1 MNSQQV
7 LGVVVALALAGCS
20 WVSLTDG
27 GAVVQRVEADEAAS
41 CKELGRTRA
50 RTTTKIGPFSRS
62 KQTVFK
68 EQSRLARNQAARMG
82 GNAVVAAGDPDGDEQ
97 EFIVYRCPED

>member
-1 MNSQQV
+1 MNSRQV

-27 GAVVQRVEADEAAS
+27 GAVVQWVEADEAAS
-41 CKELGRTRA
+41 CKVLGRTRV
-50 RTTTKIGPFSRS
+50 RTTTRIGPFSRS

-68 EQSRLARNQAARMG
+68 EQSRLARNEAARMG